1 MAKQSRIP
9 SLPLGTMAA
18 KKDSASA
25 QLVFPPSSAKVGKPY
40 SIADHWA
47 VSPGVSCRELIQNA
61 LDAFA
66 AAEKQGGGGEQC
78 EVSFRTAKLAA
89 SEIPDIDDYRSSLRA
104 ALDSWSDNESVRDY
118 LKSIERAASE
128 DEVDVLFVTDNGKG
142 FDKKGLEAVLAEGTP
157 QKQEGSSGSFGIGHL
172 TAFGLSGL
180 QYIFYLGKNKDGG
193 LIAAGHTILS
203 SFEGADGSHC
213 SNHGYFLRD
222 YKQTF
227 SEPFDFCDE
236 DTIPEFLLREADKIK
251 GSGSIVAVLGFNGF
265 RNQTEDDA
273 GNQLSKLIREAVA
286 ENFAVAICSK
296 NLAIKVL
303 SDGGEPDKID
313 ESSILDFLRWM
324 AKPDTGTREATREAE
339 LTLDAIET
347 WRNHQELGKLETPYG
362 DCEIRIRNGVSNHN
376 VSFWRNGMLITRRHS
391 GMSKGRFDGK
401 KPLNAIIL
409 LSGKESP
416 RVAHDLVKKAE
427 TPLHDRIETKRLPTK
442 VEQKKMR
449 TLLEQIRE
457 WISSNAEESG
467 GESSLLDDEIML
479 DNGFETVWNETRP
492 PNVRKRGEE
501 IDEGDGEGTGDGDGD
516 GEGSGEGEGGGRPPK
531 KRKVRVSSSN
541 ILPALMKGKMSD
553 NVYRM
558 QIVPQKDCE
567 TAIMEILVDSGRDP
581 SCSGGGL
588 TLTEVTVIKVSDN
601 GAPSKVTED
610 GKVVLTELKQNVE
623 RSVDLTFSHSLPK
636 GVSLDCRIGKAAE
649 SKVEDLFVA
658 SETQPE
664 Q

>member
-1 MAKQSRIP
+1 M
-9 SLPLGTMAA
+9 
-18 KKDSASA
+18 
-25 QLVFPPSSAKVGKPY
+25 
-40 SIADHWA
+40 
-47 VSPGVSCRELIQNA
+47 
-61 LDAFA
+61 
-66 AAEKQGGGGEQC
+66 
-78 EVSFRTAKLAA
+78 
-89 SEIPDIDDYRSSLRA
+89 
-104 ALDSWSDNESVRDY
+104 
-118 LKSIERAASE
+118 
-128 DEVDVLFVTDNGKG
+128 
-142 FDKKGLEAVLAEGTP
+142 LAEGTP

-180 QYIFYLGKNKDGG
+180 QYIFYLGKSEDGNM
-193 LIAAGHTILS
+193 LAAGHTILS

-213 SNHGYFLRD
+213 SNHGYYLKD

-227 SEPFDFCDE
+227 SEPFEFCDE
-236 DTIPEFLLREADKIK
+236 GSIPGFLLREAEKIK

-265 RNQTEDDA
+265 RNQSEDEA

-303 SDGGEPDKID
+303 SGGDEPDKID

-324 AKPDTGTREATREAE
+324 AKPDTGTMESTREAE

-347 WRNHQELGKLETPYG
+347 WRSRQELGKLETPYG
-362 DCEIRIRNGVSNHN
+362 DCEIRLRNGVSNHN

-427 TPLHDRIETKRLPTK
+427 TPLHDRIETKRLPTRA
-442 VEQKKMR
+442 EQRKMR

-492 PNVRKRGEE
+492 PNVRKLGEAVE
-501 IDEGDGEGTGDGDGD
+501 DDEGEDEGRGDGDGGD
-516 GEGSGEGEGGGRPPK
+516 RPPK
-531 KRKVRVSSSN
+531 NQLVKVSASN
-541 ILPALMKGKMSD
+541 ILPALMQGKMSAD
-553 NVYRM
+553 VYRM
-558 QIVPQKDCE
+558 QIVPQKDCK

-588 TLTEVTVIKVSDN
+588 TLTEVTVVDVSDS
-601 GAPSKVTED
+601 GAPCKVTED
-610 GKVVLTELKQNVE
+610 GKVVLTELKQDVG
-623 RSVDLTFSHSLPK
+623 RSVDLTFSQSLPE
-636 GVSLDCRIGKAAE
+636 GVSLDCRIGKATASMIEALDEATE
-649 SKVEDLFVA
+649 S
-658 SETQPE
+658 SPE